1 MICLQKLRDV
11 LVCENNFQGT
21 LFCVRVVCVHKC
33 VYLTAYN
40 RACVFV

>member
-21 LFCVRVVCVHKC
+21 LFCVRVVWCAFISVC
-33 VYLTAYN
+33 I
-40 RACVFV
+40 